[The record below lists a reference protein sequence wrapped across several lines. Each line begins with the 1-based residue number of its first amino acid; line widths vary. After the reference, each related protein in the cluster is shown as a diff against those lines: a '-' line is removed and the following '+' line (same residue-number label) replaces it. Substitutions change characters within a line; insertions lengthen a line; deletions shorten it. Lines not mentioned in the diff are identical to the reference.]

1 MPRELHGRSWVIG
14 KYVLLQIP
22 GWILVGGLLA
32 LGVRWWGLSHRLALA
47 LFALWLLKDA
57 VLFPFLRVAYEPG
70 GGGGADALIGA
81 RGVAS
86 QSLDPRGYVRVGA
99 ELWRAEVTDGARP
112 IPRGGGVRVRQV
124 RGLTL
129 LVEPEAGEET

>member
-1 MPRELHGRSWVIG
+1 
-14 KYVLLQIP
+14 VLLQIP

-32 LGVRWWGLSHRLALA
+32 LGVRWWGLSLRLALA
-47 LFALWLLKDA
+47 LFGVWLLKDA

-70 GGGGADALIGA
+70 GGGGADALVGA
-81 RGVAS
+81 RGIAS

-99 ELWRAEVTDGARP
+99 ELWRAEVADGARP
-112 IPRGGGVRVRQV
+112 IPRGGGVRVRNV

-129 LVEPEAGEET
+129 EVEPEAGEET

>member
-1 MPRELHGRSWVIG
+1 MIG
-14 KYVLLQIP
+14 KYLLLQIP

-32 LGVRWWGLSHRLALA
+32 LGVLWWGLSQRLALA
-47 LFALWLLKDA
+47 LFAAWLLKDA
-57 VLFPFLRVAYEPG
+57 VLFPFLRVAYESG
-70 GGGGADALIGA
+70 GGSGGADALVGA

-86 QSLDPRGYVRVGA
+86 QSLDPGGYVRVGS
-99 ELWRAEVTDGARP
+99 ELWRAEVADGTQP
-112 IPRGGGVRVRQV
+112 IPRGGGVRVRDV

>member
-1 MPRELHGRSWVIG
+1 VIG

-22 GWILVGGLLA
+22 GWILVGGLLT
-32 LGVRWWGLSHRLALA
+32 LGVRSWDLSQRLALA
-47 LFALWLLKDA
+47 LFAVWLLKDA

-70 GGGGADALIGA
+70 GGSGGADALVGA
-81 RGVAS
+81 RGIAS
-86 QSLDPRGYVRVGA
+86 QSLDPTGYVRVGA
-99 ELWRAEVTDGARP
+99 ELWRAEVADGARP
-112 IPRGGGVRVRQV
+112 IPRGAGVRIRDV

>member
-1 MPRELHGRSWVIG
+1 M
-14 KYVLLQIP
+14 LLQIP

-32 LGVRWWGLSHRLALA
+32 LGVRWWGLSQGLALA
-47 LFALWLLKDA
+47 LFAVWLAKDA

-70 GGGGADALIGA
+70 GSGGGADALVGA

-99 ELWRAEVTDGARP
+99 ELWRAEVADGARP
-112 IPRGGGVRVRQV
+112 IPRGGGVRVRNV

-129 LVEPEAGEET
+129 EVEPEAGEET

>member
-1 MPRELHGRSWVIG
+1 VLG
-14 KYVLLQIP
+14 KYLLLQIP

-32 LGVRWWGLSHRLALA
+32 LGVRWWGLSLRLALA

-70 GGGGADALIGA
+70 GDGGADALVGA

-99 ELWRAEVTDGARP
+99 ELWRAEVADGARP
-112 IPRGGGVRVRQV
+112 IPRGNGVRVRQV

-129 LVEPEAGEET
+129 LVEPEAGEER

>member
-1 MPRELHGRSWVIG
+1 M
-14 KYVLLQIP
+14 LLQIP

-32 LGVRWWGLSHRLALA
+32 LGVRWWGLSLRLALA
-47 LFALWLLKDA
+47 LFGVWLLKDA

-70 GGGGADALIGA
+70 GGGAGADALVGA

-99 ELWRAEVTDGARP
+99 ELWRAEVADGARP

-129 LVEPEAGEET
+129 VVEPDAEEET

>member
-1 MPRELHGRSWVIG
+1 M
-14 KYVLLQIP
+14 LLQIP

-32 LGVRWWGLSHRLALA
+32 LGVRWWGLSLRLALA
-47 LFALWLLKDA
+47 LFGVWLLKDA

-70 GGGGADALIGA
+70 GGGAGADALVGA

-99 ELWRAEVTDGARP
+99 ELWRAEVADGARP
-112 IPRGGGVRVRQV
+112 IPRGGGVRVRHV

-129 LVEPEAGEET
+129 VVEPEAGEET